1 MSHVRLT
8 ELATRH
14 RLSTL
19 AVDQLERLLARL
31 GEAEWAPTTV
41 TKPAAAVDV
50 HIADSLAGL
59 EVDALRRA
67 ERVADLG
74 SGAGFPALVLAI
86 VLPQARVVAVESAR
100 RKCAF
105 MADMAGALELQNFDV
120 ACCRVEEWAAGGES
134 NDVVCARAVAPLGV
148 LLEYSAPLLRLGGSS
163 VAWKGHMEEDEI
175 FLARAAAA
183 AVGLSE
189 PAAVS
194 VRPYKGSQRR
204 QLVVSVKEKPTP
216 ERFPRRTG
224 VALKRPLGA

>member
-1 MSHVRLT
+1 MELLLTRL
-8 ELATRH
+8 R
-14 RLSTL
+14 
-19 AVDQLERLLARL
+19 
-31 GEAEWAPTTV
+31 EAEWAPTTV
-41 TKPAAAVDV
+41 TDPEEAVDV

-59 EVDALRRA
+59 EVRALREA

-86 VLPQARVVAVESAR
+86 VLPQARVFAVESAR

-105 MADMAGALELQNFDV
+105 MEDMAAALELDNFEV
-120 ACCRVEEWAAGGES
+120 ACCRVEEWSAGGQA
-134 NDVVCARAVAPLGV
+134 NDAVCARAVAPLGV
-148 LLEYSAPLLRLGGSS
+148 LLEYSAPLLRLGGSC
-163 VAWKGHMEEDEI
+163 VAWKGHMEPGEI
-175 FLARAAAA
+175 SAARGAAA
-183 AVGLSE
+183 AVGLGE
-189 PAAVS
+189 PAAVP